1 MNGQAIWKENGLPAC
16 VPASD
21 YRSGPDSCVQIC
33 NDGAGGAII
42 GFEFVRSRW
51 NNTLSHII
59 PYLWDIHAQRI
70 SSSGDLQ
77 WNVEPDWIFFAI
89 TGLIIGGLATA
100 AVITVVLIKR
110 RK

>member
-1 MNGQAIWKENGLPAC
+1 MPIC

-21 YRSGPDSCVQIC
+21 FRSWDLVARTC
-33 NDGAGGAII
+33 NDGAGGAIVSY
-42 GFEFVRSRW
+42 EFIRTKW
-51 NNTLSHII
+51 NEDYQTRI
-59 PYLWDIHAQRI
+59 PYLWDIHAQYI

-77 WNVEPDWIFFAI
+77 WNIEPDWIFFTI
-89 TGLIIGGLATA
+89 IGVIIGGIATA